1 MLIKNAVNV
10 GLDAGFLF
18 GYGKGGLF
26 FWLILPHGM
35 LELSAVF
42 LAAAAGLRLGWTII
56 DPGDRARSVAL
67 AEEGRSAMTIALG

>member
-1 MLIKNAVNV
+1 MLVLIVNAVNV

-26 FWLILPHGM
+26 FTLILPHGM

-42 LAAAAGLRLGWTII
+42 LAAAAGLRLGWTH
-56 DPGDRARSVAL
+56 DRSRPAHPGDGP
-67 AEEGRSAMTIALG
+67 GRGGPVGR